1 MEPFN
6 VAWDA
11 EKLAQVRARVRDYR
25 FPLAPENA
33 GWRYGCDPAFLRAL
47 CDYWLD
53 GFDAQAA
60 ARELNRFPQFR
71 TRIEDLDIHFI
82 HLVGEAGGR
91 RPLLLTHGWP
101 GSVYEFWQ
109 VIEPLAYPSR
119 FGGDAADAFDLVIPS
134 LPGFAFSGKPRT
146 PIGARTTARLFDT
159 LMRTALGYP
168 RYLAQGGDWGAAVT
182 AWLGLE
188 HAASVRAIH
197 LNYLLVQPDATPQ
210 SAEEVR
216 WKMARDEAEQQFGAY
231 RHLQASK
238 PLSLSYAVA
247 DNPVAQAAW
256 IVERFHDWA
265 DLRERSFAA
274 VFSMDQLLTDIMLY
288 VMTDAFPTAT
298 WFYTGAV
305 AEGVRTMP
313 PGGRVAVPTAFTA
326 YPDPRAPAPPRSWV
340 ERGYALSRW
349 VEQTRGGHF
358 AAMEVP
364 EVFVADLRSWARER
378 ETEPDAR
385 AAHEESA

>member
-1 MEPFN
+1 MESFT
-6 VAWDA
+6 VTWDA
-11 EKLAQVRARVRDYR
+11 EKLTHVRARVRDYR

-53 GFDAQAA
+53 RFDAQAA

-82 HLVGEAGGR
+82 HLVGEAQGR

-134 LPGFAFSGKPRT
+134 LPGFGFSGKPRT

-159 LMRTALGYP
+159 LMRNELGYP

-210 SAEEVR
+210 SDEEVR
-216 WKMARDEAEQQFGAY
+216 WKVARDEAEQQFGAY

-238 PLSLSYAVA
+238 PLSLSYAMA
-247 DNPVAQAAW
+247 DDPVAQAAW

-265 DLRERSFAA
+265 DLRARSFAA
-274 VFSMDQLLTDIMLY
+274 VFSMDQLLIDIMLY
-288 VMTDAFPTAT
+288 VMTDSFPTAT

-305 AEGVRTMP
+305 TEQVRTMP
-313 PGGRVAVPTAFTA
+313 QGLRVAVPTAFTA
-326 YPDPRAPAPPRSWV
+326 YPDPRAPRPPRSWV

-349 VEQTRGGHF
+349 VDQTRGGHF

-364 EVFVADLRSWARER
+364 EVFVADLRSWARA
-378 ETEPDAR
+378 TT
-385 AAHEESA
+385 